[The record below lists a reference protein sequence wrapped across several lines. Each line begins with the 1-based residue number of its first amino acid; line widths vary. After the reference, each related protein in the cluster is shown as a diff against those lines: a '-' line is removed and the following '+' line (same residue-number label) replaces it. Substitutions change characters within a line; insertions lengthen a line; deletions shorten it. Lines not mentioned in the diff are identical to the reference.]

1 MENACIQVTSM
12 GDVKMG
18 MTKENFLERRRDTNE

>member
-1 MENACIQVTSM
+1 MENACIQATSM

-18 MTKENFLERRRDTNE
+18 ITKEIFLERRRDTNE